1 MKKILAEILAPRLRA
16 ARKAKA
22 LTSIVCAK
30 AVGVSQPA
38 WNMWEM
44 GVRLPKIELLTEI
57 CDLLQVTPNDLLGYS
72 EDKLSEASD
81 NLRGNA
87 PTIQNSSVGVVVN
100 GANTGTI
107 TVSAHKR
114 RKAPSA
120 KRGKSP
126 PPPSFG

>member
-1 MKKILAEILAPRLRA
+1 MKKILDEILAPRLRA

-72 EDKLSEASD
+72 EDKLFLAKN

-114 RKAPSA
+114 RKTPSA

-126 PPPSFG
+126 PPV